1 MKIHKTRSHDRC
13 TPVHLGL
20 KAFFPIARGVS
31 ELQHYSTSKTMVA
44 TCHTVTVTKAI
55 PSTALQTYIDL
66 RTTTA
71 WLNTTET
78 LTVTEND
85 AKHIH
90 EHHTPV
96 LDSKCTST
104 ATVASSASSSSST
117 TLRVDTRHSQ
127 AFSAE
132 LRPWWLLHWLSM
144 PTVFLILFVSL
155 HNYTGTWRDQFVLT
169 VFVERAAVTIGRVF
183 FAWHIIAWTFLA
195 LYLTSAL
202 LPLTPSRPAAA
213 IFGLSMGLWTCSL
226 IVTGPCFAQG
236 IPLRT
241 VDRVPAIQPEDGAR
255 WTGYV
260 QVMLTMVGVIAE
272 FDVYSSK

>member
-20 KAFFPIARGVS
+20 KAFFPIARDVS
-31 ELQHYSTSKTMVA
+31 ELQDHSTSKTMVA
-44 TCHTVTVTKAI
+44 TYHTVTVTKAI
-55 PSTALQTYIDL
+55 PSTVLQTYIEL

-71 WLNTTET
+71 WSTTTET
-78 LTVTEND
+78 LTVTENA

-90 EHHTPV
+90 ENHTPV
-96 LDSKCTST
+96 PDSKCTST
-104 ATVASSASSSSST
+104 ATVATSASSSSST
-117 TLRVDTRHSQ
+117 TLPVHTCYSQ
-127 AFSAE
+127 TFSAE

-155 HNYTGTWRDQFVLT
+155 HNYTGTWRDQFQQT
-169 VFVERAAVTIGRVF
+169 VFVKRAPVTIRRVF
-183 FAWHIIAWTFLA
+183 VAWHLIAWTFLA

-202 LPLTPSRPAAA
+202 LPWTPSRPADA

-226 IVTGPCFAQG
+226 IVTGPCSAQG
-236 IPLRT
+236 MPLRT
-241 VDRVPAIQPEDGAR
+241 VDRVPAILPEDRAR